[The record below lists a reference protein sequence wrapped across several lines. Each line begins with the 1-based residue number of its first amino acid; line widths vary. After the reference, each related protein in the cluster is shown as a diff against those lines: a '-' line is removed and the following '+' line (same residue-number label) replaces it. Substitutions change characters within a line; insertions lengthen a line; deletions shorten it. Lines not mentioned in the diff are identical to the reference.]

1 MSKKILIE
9 LTINHQQK
17 LTAQF
22 EDNVTTQA
30 LIAKMPFTIQMDNLY
45 SREMCYRFGRG
56 GLPIDKNVGN
66 RSYQIGDISYWPPMG
81 SLVFLYKQNGEIF
94 EQQPI
99 GHIDSNLT
107 CFSQLTSADVKFAI
121 KA

>member
-17 LTAQF
+17 LIAQF

-99 GHIDSNLT
+99 GHIDSDLT
-107 CFSQLTSADVKFAI
+107 CLSQLTSADVEFVI